1 MTLRKLAVAHDLV
14 TLTDFSMTKG
24 GVVGNV
30 GAGVFMVLVT
40 SVILDSSAETI

>member
-1 MTLRKLAVAHDLV
+1 MRKLAVTHDLV

-30 GAGVFMVLVT
+30 GATVSMVL
-40 SVILDSSAETI
+40 SVILD